1 MLRPSDYC
9 ELKRRFVQF
18 KHDANI
24 LNILNIL
31 NLRAQEIRSHNP
43 AVEDLIVVGIDFR
56 PDSDRFPQT
65 Y

>member
-24 LNILNIL
+24 LNTL